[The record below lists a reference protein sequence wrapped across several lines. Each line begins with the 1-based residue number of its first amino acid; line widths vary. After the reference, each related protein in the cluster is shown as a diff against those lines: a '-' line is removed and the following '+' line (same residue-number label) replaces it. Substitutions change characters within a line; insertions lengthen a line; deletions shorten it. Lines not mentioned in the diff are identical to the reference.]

1 MCPQADK
8 VDAYLHSLLIKTE
21 PNRSHLACLGTW
33 VLYHTLQTMINY
45 TLAGF
50 ELELYAPYEYHY
62 VYWYLSELLFAWL
75 VSTLH
80 RADNF
85 LLEHETL
92 SGTLSS
98 GALSMKSCVGDA
110 LPPLCL
116 PASLSFLIC
125 DAVQMSV
132 ETGNMFFWYFFGLG
146 TAL

>member
-1 MCPQADK
+1 MQYSVIACHCKVQHCTALFPQADK

-92 SGTLSS
+92 SGMLAIFHLSLLGGVMSEILSS
-98 GALSMKSCVGDA
+98 
-110 LPPLCL
+110 
-116 PASLSFLIC
+116 
-125 DAVQMSV
+125 
-132 ETGNMFFWYFFGLG
+132 FFFCCFFH
-146 TAL
+146 AP